1 MNTDLIFRHLAPD
14 DFDAVI
20 KLATQVHGEGYID
33 AQVLKKWFSQGIF
46 NEINASFVVF
56 DDNNLIGYR
65 ITFSATQWSID
76 KWCTPVL
83 WDVEPDK
90 VCYFKC
96 NTVTEAYRGLG
107 IGPKL
112 LALSSQ
118 AVQEQGA
125 LAGIA
130 HLWQQ
135 SPGNSAVNY
144 FTKCGARYIKTHPSR
159 WNEDCKTGYIC
170 TICGDDCHCDAQE
183 MLIEFATD

>member
-65 ITFSATQWSID
+65 ITFSATQWNID

-96 NTVTEAYRGLG
+96 NTVAEAYRGLG